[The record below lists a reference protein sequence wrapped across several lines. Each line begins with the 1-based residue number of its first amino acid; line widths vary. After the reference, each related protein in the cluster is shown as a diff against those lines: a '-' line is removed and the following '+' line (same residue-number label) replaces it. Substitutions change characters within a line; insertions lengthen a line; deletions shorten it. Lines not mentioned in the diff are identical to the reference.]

1 MRNINLFLFVFAVI
15 TGCTHSGNEDIRE
28 QIEAQNKKL
37 QQVISSKNINL
48 LDEVYHPQAYF
59 LAPDDTVVHG
69 IKNIKAKWLS
79 GLDAMA
85 EMHSKT
91 IEISGQGDV
100 VSEIGIVETQIKI
113 KDTSFVY
120 KAKYNNVWQKDA
132 RGKYL
137 LKVDIW
143 NTINTQ

>member
-1 MRNINLFLFVFAVI
+1 MRNIIIFLFVFAVI
-15 TGCTHSGNEDIRE
+15 TGCTNSGNEDIQE
-28 QIEAQNKKL
+28 QIKAQNEKL
-37 QQVISSKNINL
+37 HQVVLSKNINL

-79 GLDAMA
+79 GLGAMA

-91 IEISGQGDV
+91 LEITGHGDV
-100 VSEIGIVETQIKI
+100 VSEIGIVETQIKT

-143 NTINTQ
+143 NAIEK

>member
-1 MRNINLFLFVFAVI
+1 MKHIIIFLFVFAVI
-15 TGCTHSGNEDIRE
+15 TGCTSGNEAVRE

-37 QQVISSKNINL
+37 HKVVSSKNINL

-79 GLDAMA
+79 GLDAMTG
-85 EMHSKT
+85 MHST
-91 IEISGQGDV
+91 TLELSGQGDV
-100 VSEIGIVETQIKI
+100 VSEIGIVETQIKT

-120 KAKYNNVWQKDA
+120 KAKYSNVWQKDV

-143 NTINTQ
+143 NAIKKQ

>member
-1 MRNINLFLFVFAVI
+1 MRNIIIFLFVFAVI
-15 TGCTHSGNEDIRE
+15 TGCTNSGNEDIQE

-37 QQVISSKNINL
+37 QKVVSSKNINL

-59 LAPDDTVVHG
+59 LAPEDTVVHG

-91 IEISGQGDV
+91 LEITGQGDI
-100 VSEIGIVETQIKI
+100 VSEIGIVETKI
-113 KDTSFVY
+113 KNKDTFFVY
-120 KAKYNNVWQKDA
+120 KAKYNNVWQKDT

-143 NTINTQ
+143 NAIEK

>member
-1 MRNINLFLFVFAVI
+1 MRNIIIFLFVFAVI
-15 TGCTHSGNEDIRE
+15 TGCTNLGNEDIRE

-37 QQVISSKNINL
+37 QKVVSSKNINL

-59 LAPDDTVVHG
+59 LAPEDTVVHG

-79 GLDAMA
+79 GLDAMD

-91 IEISGQGDV
+91 LEITGQGDI
-100 VSEIGIVETQIKI
+100 VSEIGIVETQIKN
-113 KDTSFVY
+113 KDTFFVY
-120 KAKYNNVWQKDA
+120 KAKYNNIWQKDA

-143 NTINTQ
+143 NTIKKQ